1 MTTLYVGEKHAYRD
15 ELSIARAESAR
26 QANNAPRAETL
37 DWDAKLLFRVT
48 WDDQELYTTDDIA
61 VRQLVTKHPN
71 CDVRVISIA

>member
-26 QANNAPRAETL
+26 QAVNAPRAETL

-48 WDDQELYTTDDIA
+48 WALHDRRYCRTAIGDKASNL
-61 VRQLVTKHPN
+61 
-71 CDVRVISIA
+71 